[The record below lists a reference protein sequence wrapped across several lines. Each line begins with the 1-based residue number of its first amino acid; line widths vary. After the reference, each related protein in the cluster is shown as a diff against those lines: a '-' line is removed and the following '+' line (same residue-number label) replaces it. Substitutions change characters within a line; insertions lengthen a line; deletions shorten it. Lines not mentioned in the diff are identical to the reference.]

1 MNVMKCKI
9 NVLVVFLTQ

>member
-9 NVLVVFLTQ
+9 NVLVVF